1 MLEQFYAGLAEIF
14 EIDQSKINPNLSLEE
29 IIWDSLAIVSTIA
42 LADECFE
49 VILDGQSLSSCAKVN
64 DIQILIEKAKES

>member
-14 EIDQSKINPNLSLEE
+14 EIEQSKINPDLSLEE

-49 VILDGQSLSSCAKVN
+49 VILDGQSLSSCEKVK